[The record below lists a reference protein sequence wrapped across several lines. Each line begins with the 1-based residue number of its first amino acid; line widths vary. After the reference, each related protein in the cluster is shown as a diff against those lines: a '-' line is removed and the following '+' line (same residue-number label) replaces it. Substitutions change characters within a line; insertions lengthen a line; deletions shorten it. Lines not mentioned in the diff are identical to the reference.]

1 MMEQVAPTAGRGRVV
16 MLVHS
21 PVGPDSRVT
30 KQARSMAELGWDV
43 VLLAPGEVDYPID
56 IGRARLEIVDLG
68 RVLVPQR
75 HLYRTS
81 RVRSP
86 LAYSS
91 GSKGRYLAR
100 LDEARLRDLYH
111 QLEVVRLTR
120 PTLSSVRVVL
130 LRARLL
136 GRKTHH
142 RWVEFRRR
150 KTRALAQQRK
160 DVATP
165 IDRLWTRMWTRTL
178 GRRAWRRLWP
188 GVWEQELGYG
198 PALDRLAPDIVH
210 ANDFMMLAVAARAK
224 VRALAAGRPMR
235 VVWDARE
242 YLPGMS
248 PWSLNPRW
256 KPAHVALEREF
267 APYADAVVTVSEP
280 LADMLAADFA
290 LPEPPAIV
298 LNAPVVADPP
308 HTCDRDLR
316 ADCGI
321 DHDTPLVVYSGGAA
335 PQRGLEVMIDA
346 LPELPGVHTAF
357 VVLAPATEG
366 PGEYVRGLIDR
377 ARALGVDDRV
387 HFLTYVPSDEVVP
400 YLSTAD
406 VGVFPGLPFLN
417 HTISL
422 ITKFLEYS
430 QARLPIVVSNLK
442 TMAETVKD
450 TGQGEVFEPEDVP
463 TYVAAIS
470 KVLAD
475 SAAYRHAYDDPE
487 RMLEWSWQPQA
498 ETLDQVYRSVLERT
512 PRLRG
517 SDD

>member
-1 MMEQVAPTAGRGRVV
+1 

-30 KQARSMAELGWDV
+30 KQARSMAERGWEV
-43 VLLAPGEVDYPID
+43 VLLAPGEVDYPVD
-56 IGRARLEIVDLG
+56 IGKARLEILSLD
-68 RVLVPQR
+68 RTLVPQR
-75 HLYRTS
+75 HLYRTT
-81 RVRSP
+81 RVRSL
-86 LAYSS
+86 LAYTS
-91 GSKGRYLAR
+91 GSKGKYLGR

-111 QLEVVRLTR
+111 QLDVVRLTR
-120 PTLSSVRVVL
+120 PGLTSARVAV

-136 GRKTHH
+136 GRKTHR

-150 KTRALAQQRK
+150 RTRALVQRRK
-160 DVATP
+160 DLATP
-165 IDRLWTRMWTRTL
+165 IDRMWTRLWTR
-178 GRRAWRRLWP
+178 GRGHRAWRRLWP
-188 GVWEQELGYG
+188 GVWEQEFGYG
-198 PALDRLAPDIVH
+198 PAIDRLEPDVVH

-248 PWSLNPRW
+248 PWSFHPRW

-280 LADMLAADFA
+280 LADMLAADFS
-290 LPEPPAIV
+290 LTEPPAIV
-298 LNAPVVADPP
+298 LNAPVVLDPP
-308 HTCDRDLR
+308 RTCARDLR
-316 ADCGI
+316 QDCGI
-321 DHDTPLVVYSGGAA
+321 DSDTPLVVYSGGAA

-346 LPELPGVHTAF
+346 LPQLPGVHTAF
-357 VVLAPATEG
+357 VVLPPGTDRL
-366 PGEYVRGLIDR
+366 GEYVAGLVER
-377 ARALGVDDRV
+377 AQAAGVDDRV
-387 HFLTYVPSDEVVP
+387 HFLTYVDSDEVVS
-400 YLSTAD
+400 YLAGAD
-406 VGVFPGLPFLN
+406 LGVFPGLPFLN

-442 TMAETVKD
+442 TMAETVTQ

-463 TYVAAIS
+463 SYVAAVS

-475 SAAYRHAYDDPE
+475 PAAYRHAYDDPD
-487 RMLEWSWQPQA
+487 RMHAWTWEPQA
-498 ETLDQVYRSVLERT
+498 DRLDEVYRTVLARG
-512 PRLRG
+512 PRVRG
-517 SDD
+517 ADVRA